1 MFAQNYRLSTIAA
14 AAVIVAMAAVAPDAG
29 AKCSREINVPV
40 SATGQSVTIVDGNIS
55 GIYPEILRSFGSKEA
70 CSFNFSDVPRSRLE
84 VLFNTGKADLLI
96 PASRTPARDKYGI
109 FIPLVFNR
117 ATIISIDINRP
128 VIKTAQ
134 ELLDRKE
141 LKVVL
146 VRGYDYGDA
155 YQALV
160 KELNKQGRVVL
171 EADPVSVARMLKAN
185 TTHITI
191 MAPSIFVGAIKD
203 NDRAKDILDKLR
215 YEPIE
220 ELPWGDSGVYISK
233 SSLSEEDKASLKDL
247 LQRAEK
253 SGAVWKSFQNHYD
266 ADILKE
272 SIRPR

>member
-1 MFAQNYRLSTIAA
+1 MFAQHYRLKIIAA
-14 AAVIVAMAAVAPDAG
+14 ATVILATVAISPSAE
-29 AKCSREINVPV
+29 AKCSREINVPI
-40 SATGQSVTIVDGNIS
+40 SAAGQSVTIVDGNIS
-55 GIYPEILRSFGSKEA
+55 GIYPEILRSFGSKES
-70 CSFNFSDVPRSRLE
+70 CTFIFSDVPRSRLE

-96 PASRTPARDKYGI
+96 PASKTPDRDKYGI
-109 FIPLVFNR
+109 FIPLVFSR
-117 ATIISIDINRP
+117 ATIISIETNRP
-128 VIKTAQ
+128 SIKTAQ
-134 ELLDRKE
+134 DLLEHKE

-155 YQALV
+155 YQTLV
-160 KELNKQGRVVL
+160 KELNKQGRVIL

-185 TTHITI
+185 KFNITI

-203 NDRAKDILDKLR
+203 DDRAKDILDKLR

-253 SGAVWKSFQNHYD
+253 TGAIWKSFQSHHD
-266 ADILKE
+266 ADVLKE